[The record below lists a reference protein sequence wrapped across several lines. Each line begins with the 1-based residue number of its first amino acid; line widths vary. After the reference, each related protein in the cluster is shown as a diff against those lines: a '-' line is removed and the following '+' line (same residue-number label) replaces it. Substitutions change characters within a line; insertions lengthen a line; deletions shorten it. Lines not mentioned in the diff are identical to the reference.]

1 MAIDKD
7 QIIHRTECI
16 PGLVRNE
23 VYEYKDLIYTEQ
35 YDGETGKMMY
45 GNVTMYDNVK
55 VCTVYVDGSINLT
68 LPTALAKNHKGLMW
82 LIEDIQR
89 LDDFLSV
96 VVENYH

>member
-16 PGLVRNE
+16 PGLIRNE
-23 VYEYKDLIYTEQ
+23 VYEYRDLIYTEQ
-35 YDGETGKMMY
+35 YDDETSKMMY
-45 GNVTMYDNVK
+45 GTVTMYDKLK

-68 LPTALAKNHKGLMW
+68 MPMDLAKNHQGIMW

-89 LDDFLSV
+89 LDEFLAAV
-96 VVENYH
+96 VKNYH